1 MTQTKVDFS
10 NTQIAFKA
18 RNNKELQ
25 NSYLLFKS
33 IGYNWLV
40 QTGPK
45 LVEFGFKLGLPIKGI
60 IKKTVFHQF
69 CGGESVS
76 DCEKTIQQMHQFGVG
91 TILDYSVEGE
101 EQEEVFDATAKE
113 VIKTIEKAENNLA
126 IPFSVFKVTGVG
138 RFTLLQ
144 KVNEKKPLT
153 VDEIA
158 EFDRVK
164 ARIHSICKRAFD
176 LNVRLFI
183 DAEESWI
190 QDAIDGIVAEMMLE
204 FNKKRAIIYNTIQ
217 FYRHDRLAFLK
228 QSIENAKSGNY
239 FYGVKLVR
247 GAYMEKEALRA
258 IEMGYANPI
267 QPNKAASDK
276 DYNEGL
282 KVCLTHHD
290 FVSICAGTHNQESCE
305 YLMGLME
312 QFGLNPSDERIYFSQ
327 LYGMSDNLSYN
338 LADAEYKV
346 AKYLPYGPVRA
357 VLPYLFRRAQEN
369 TSVQGQAGREL
380 KLVIAELQRRK
391 K

>member
-1 MTQTKVDFS
+1 
-10 NTQIAFKA
+10 
-18 RNNKELQ
+18 
-25 NSYLLFKS
+25 
-33 IGYNWLV
+33 
-40 QTGPK
+40 
-45 LVEFGFKLGLPIKGI
+45 
-60 IKKTVFHQF
+60 
-69 CGGESVS
+69 
-76 DCEKTIQQMHQFGVG
+76 
-91 TILDYSVEGE
+91 
-101 EQEEVFDATAKE
+101 
-113 VIKTIEKAENNLA
+113 
-126 IPFSVFKVTGVG
+126 
-138 RFTLLQ
+138 
-144 KVNEKKPLT
+144 
-153 VDEIA
+153 
-158 EFDRVK
+158 
-164 ARIHSICKRAFD
+164 
-176 LNVRLFI
+176 
-183 DAEESWI
+183 
-190 QDAIDGIVAEMMLE
+190 MMLE

-305 YLMGLME
+305 YLMGLIE

-338 LADAEYKV
+338 LADAGYKV